1 VTEQRRNGTDGDHTM
16 TASGS
21 GSLDLEDV
29 EGFVSAPAAPAAIG
43 AAGKPKKAAAKGY
56 AWVTEFVPE
65 SELTPKDRAA
75 LAKNSAATAGDGW
88 ANGHSSQEGAAAAN
102 PPEGQ
107 VNHGDPMEVKDGPP
121 VIAEG
126 PP

>member
-1 VTEQRRNGTDGDHTM
+1 MTEQRRNGADGDHTM

-75 LAKNSAATAGDGW
+75 LAKNSAVTAGDVV
-88 ANGHSSQEGAAAAN
+88 ANGHPSREGAVAAN
-102 PPEGQ
+102 PPEGH
-107 VNHGDPMEVKDGPP
+107 VNHGDPMEVEDGPP

-126 PP
+126 YP